1 MLDQV
6 AGGQSRV
13 FLVTGQSHLRRS
25 GILHQV
31 LEGIGS
37 SRITLFDR
45 VAPFPGPQL
54 VAEAVDACRQ
64 SSPQVVVAI
73 GGGSVIDVGKLVG
86 VLAAHEGPPENYLAG
101 ERTIIHGG
109 LPFIAVPTTS
119 GSSSEVTS
127 GAAVWDWEARRSI
140 NFIHT
145 KLFPD
150 VAIVDPDLAMT
161 MPKELAAITGIDAFT
176 SAFESYWSKESE
188 PVSDALDLQ
197 VIRWFGSYLESSCN
211 NADLDSRSWC
221 SLAATMSGVAYSNSH
236 PNVCH
241 AIGSPLTLFW
251 KVDHGQ
257 AVGVTL
263 ATMLRWTAP
272 AIANKLSALWE
283 ALGVTDLE
291 EATRR
296 IVEIMKNCGLKTNL
310 SDLGVTTDSL
320 DTLVEHTRWDR
331 VTALPTSLG
340 HDDLKGLL
348 RGLM

>member
-1 MLDQV
+1 
-6 AGGQSRV
+6 
-13 FLVTGQSHLRRS
+13 
-25 GILHQV
+25 
-31 LEGIGS
+31 
-37 SRITLFDR
+37 
-45 VAPFPGPQL
+45 
-54 VAEAVDACRQ
+54 
-64 SSPQVVVAI
+64 
-73 GGGSVIDVGKLVG
+73 
-86 VLAAHEGPPENYLAG
+86 
-101 ERTIIHGG
+101 
-109 LPFIAVPTTS
+109 
-119 GSSSEVTS
+119 
-127 GAAVWDWEARRSI
+127 
-140 NFIHT
+140 
-145 KLFPD
+145 
-150 VAIVDPDLAMT
+150 
-161 MPKELAAITGIDAFT
+161 
-176 SAFESYWSKESE
+176 
-188 PVSDALDLQ
+188 
-197 VIRWFGSYLESSCN
+197 
-211 NADLDSRSWC
+211 
-221 SLAATMSGVAYSNSH
+221 MSGVAYSNSH

-331 VTALPTSLG
+331 VAALPNSLG
-340 HDDLKGLL
+340 HDDLMRLL